1 MNIRP
6 VGADM
11 FHAGRH
17 DEVIVSFRNFAQA
30 PQQRD
35 AAMSPS
41 YAVTTPLKIMLFC
54 KHLQATHPT
63 HLSVGT
69 LGTWCSQPVGK
80 LGVSRVQSRLL
91 WKANSRMACKNGSPN
106 ATSHIL
112 FLLYSVRNASN
123 KIHLS
128 KEHATFQF
136 CASSR
141 PQTPLAAI
149 LPPQFCVHS
158 TVYDVVP
165 RLQTDS

>member
-1 MNIRP
+1 MHAHTSTQSAHHSCHILTYLNFLFRNSKNTRTSNFMNIRP
-6 VGADM
+6 VVADM

-69 LGTWCSQPVGK
+69 LGTLVQPASRKTWG
-80 LGVSRVQSRLL
+80 LSRSVSASVKSKQSDGL
-91 WKANSRMACKNGSPN
+91 
-106 ATSHIL
+106 
-112 FLLYSVRNASN
+112 
-123 KIHLS
+123 
-128 KEHATFQF
+128 
-136 CASSR
+136 
-141 PQTPLAAI
+141 
-149 LPPQFCVHS
+149 
-158 TVYDVVP
+158 
-165 RLQTDS
+165 